1 MYADEV
7 GLVRGIA
14 VTMLIRTHSIQR
26 ITILIN
32 MNLFSTSSQFL
43 ALNFIHLVLV
53 MLHNSLWVIALHIDV
68 VARVRQLTWAAP
80 HKGEICMSNIL
91 LCCLGKGTYLYLK
104 LLEVLVNPV
113 PDLWEVVVLHFSECL
128 CCIFPSFFKGIMAHI
143 MVVLELCVEYGMLTL
158 TGRRYTTTNICV
170 AVHVLT
176 NENGR
181 FSR

>member
-1 MYADEV
+1 
-7 GLVRGIA
+7 
-14 VTMLIRTHSIQR
+14 
-26 ITILIN
+26 
-32 MNLFSTSSQFL
+32 
-43 ALNFIHLVLV
+43 
-53 MLHNSLWVIALHIDV
+53 
-68 VARVRQLTWAAP
+68 
-80 HKGEICMSNIL
+80 MSNIL

-113 PDLWEVVVLHFSECL
+113 PDSWEVVVLHFSECL

-158 TGRRYTTTNICV
+158 TGRKYTTTNICV
-170 AVHVLT
+170 AVQVLT

>member
-7 GLVRGIA
+7 EWVRGIE
-14 VTMLIRTHSIQR
+14 VTMLIRTKSFY
-26 ITILIN
+26 TENYNSYN
-32 MNLFSTSSQFL
+32 MNLFSTSSQFI
-43 ALNFIHLVLV
+43 AFIYQVLV

-80 HKGEICMSNIL
+80 HKGEICMSNIS
-91 LCCLGKGTYLYLK
+91 LCCLDKGTYLYLK

-158 TGRRYTTTNICV
+158 TGRRYATTNICV
-170 AVHVLT
+170 AVQVLT